1 MGRKKNE
8 GSAGAGRICF
18 STIKVLFYCTVPVQ
32 EAFLIFTCVVLF
44 LLSLSLSL
52 FVVVVV
58 VALFILVH
66 HRNPELFDDRGPVR
80 KLPQRLPAR
89 IIFVIIFSVL
99 G

>member
-44 LLSLSLSL
+44 LLSLSL

>member
-44 LLSLSLSL
+44 LLSLSL
-52 FVVVVV
+52 FVVVV
-58 VALFILVH
+58 AIFILVH
-66 HRNPELFDDRGPVR
+66 HTVEIQNYSMTVAPSGSSHSTSPLALF
-80 KLPQRLPAR
+80 
-89 IIFVIIFSVL
+89 S
-99 G
+99 

>member
-44 LLSLSLSL
+44 LFLLSLSL

-58 VALFILVH
+58 AIFILVH

-80 KLPQRLPAR
+80 KLPQHLPAR

>member
-66 HRNPELFDDRGPVR
+66 HSNPELFDDRGPVR